1 MYLLTTLLLQVTA
14 AEDAELD
21 LFVASLSA
29 TALQLPLT
37 LSPGGTVPLGS
48 VTPLLAGGTVT
59 PLLAGGTVT
68 PLLAGGTV
76 TPLLAGGTVTPG
88 TVVPLLAGPSTV
100 TDSHNPVSG
109 LRICSDTGHGL
120 LTSGDCLVVPVSSPF
135 VPVSSPFVPVPP
147 ASPESPFVLLSSVPD
162 ASLLL
167 SEAA

>member
-14 AEDAELD
+14 AEDAELE

-37 LSPGGTVPLGS
+37 LSPGGKVPLG
-48 VTPLLAGGTVT
+48 P
-59 PLLAGGTVT
+59 VT

-88 TVVPLLAGPSTV
+88 TAVPLLAGPSTV

-109 LRICSDTGHGL
+109 LRICSDPGHG
-120 LTSGDCLVVPVSSPF
+120 
-135 VPVSSPFVPVPP
+135 
-147 ASPESPFVLLSSVPD
+147 
-162 ASLLL
+162 
-167 SEAA
+167 